1 MMDDFIVNMAMAS
14 LGLLIGGA
22 VFLSIMNW
30 LGDEFLNMMEM
41 ELGDWIAI
49 SIFFGVAAM
58 IASTM

>member
-22 VFLSIMNW
+22 VFLSILGW
-30 LGDEFLNMMEM
+30 LADEFLVMLDM

-58 IASTM
+58 KASTM

>member
-1 MMDDFIVNMAMAS
+1 MMEDFFVNMAVAS

>member
-1 MMDDFIVNMAMAS
+1 MMEDFFVNMAIAS